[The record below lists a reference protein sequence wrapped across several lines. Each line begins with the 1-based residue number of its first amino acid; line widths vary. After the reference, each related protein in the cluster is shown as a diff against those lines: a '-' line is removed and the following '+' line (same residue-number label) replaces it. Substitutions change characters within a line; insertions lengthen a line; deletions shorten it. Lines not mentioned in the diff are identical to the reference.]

1 MIMHDH
7 LHHCLPR
14 NFYLRSTERVAEDLL
29 GCLLVRV
36 LADGRILSGRISET
50 EAYIGEWDTACHT
63 SSGKTERNRVMY
75 GPGGLAY
82 VYFVYGLH
90 NMLNVVTERE
100 GKGCAVLIRGVI
112 PEEGTE
118 TMIMNRGGKMPLT
131 DGPARLTQAFQITRE
146 HNGLDLVTSRDIFIT
161 PGYREA
167 SYAVIRTPRIGIDY
181 AAEKDKKA
189 LLRFVL
195 RTGLG

>member
-1 MIMHDH
+1 MMHGD
-7 LHHCLPR
+7 LHHRLPR
-14 NFYLRSTERVAEDLL
+14 DFYLQSTERVAEDLL

-63 SSGKTERNRVMY
+63 SSGKTARNRVMY

-90 NMLNVVTERE
+90 NMLNVVTEGE
-100 GKGCAVLIRGVI
+100 GKGCAVLIRAVI
-112 PEEGTE
+112 PAEGTE

-131 DGPARLTQAFQITRE
+131 DGPARLTQAFQVTRE
-146 HNGLDLVTSRDIFIT
+146 HNGLDLVTSRDMFIT
-161 PGYREA
+161 PGYRKA
-167 SYAVIRTPRIGIDY
+167 SSAVIRTPRIGIDY

-195 RTGLG
+195 RTGSD